1 MKPMPFTLRMEP
13 DVHAHIATLAPAVRR
28 QVERD
33 LEKLAARG
41 DRSLPP
47 LVGKVTGP
55 VWQLRS
61 RVEGYGEFRLY
72 FYRDGESSFHVFL
85 RQKRGLPGFRRRGA
99 PKPPTGRTP

>member
-1 MKPMPFTLRMEP
+1 MKPMPFTLRLEP
-13 DVHAHIATLAPAVRR
+13 DVQAYIAALAPVVRR

-47 LVGKVTGP
+47 LIGKVTGP

-61 RVEGYGEFRLY
+61 HAEGHGEFRLF

-85 RQKRGLPGFRRRGA
+85 RRKRSLPGFRRRTA
-99 PKPPTGRTP
+99 PKP